1 MAPTVRLT
9 DETGSDP
16 NIRLVD
22 PPRRSNLTDEIR
34 IFDGKNS
41 PQNISAY
48 GFLLGMVCSA
58 GIMYAYNAKTEMPH
72 FGIFLSALALFHFL
86 EYIATALFNPD
97 KLTLDCKVDL
107 NVFKCIYV
115 FIYLHVVIISLL
127 DQSQSTLSCRSCCRL
142 D

>member
-9 DETGSDP
+9 DETESDP

-22 PPRRSNLTDEIR
+22 PPRRSNLNDEIR

-58 GIMYAYNAKTEMPH
+58 GIMYAYNAKTEIPH

-97 KLTLDCKVDL
+97 KLTLDCKVE
-107 NVFKCIYV
+107 
-115 FIYLHVVIISLL
+115 FIIIFMCLFIIIISLL